1 MNKVKSDK
9 IVLIDQVKSLLQSE
23 ARQRSVNITNNTNF
37 NQNNIQININNY
49 GHENLD
55 YLTHDYKTS
64 LLKIPYRA
72 VPKLIKHIHFNPEHP
87 ENHNIKIPNK
97 KQKFALIQ
105 RNGKWE
111 YRDKKHVIENIVDN
125 SYNILDEHFEEHHT
139 KLKNSKREDFLRFQE
154 MFEQDS
160 DVQKQILLETE
171 VEILNNQ

>member
-1 MNKVKSDK
+1 MYQDGAPNRHTRAAHQAPNLFCLTRRPDRPRS
-9 IVLIDQVKSLLQSE
+9 
-23 ARQRSVNITNNTNF
+23 ARS
-37 NQNNIQININNY
+37 
-49 GHENLD
+49 H
-55 YLTHDYKTS
+55 
-64 LLKIPYRA
+64 
-72 VPKLIKHIHFNPEHP
+72 HFNPEHP

-154 MFEQDS
+154 MFEQIEEFRR
-160 DVQKQILLETE
+160 KLQIFLDLLILPG
-171 VEILNNQ
+171 VEDDP